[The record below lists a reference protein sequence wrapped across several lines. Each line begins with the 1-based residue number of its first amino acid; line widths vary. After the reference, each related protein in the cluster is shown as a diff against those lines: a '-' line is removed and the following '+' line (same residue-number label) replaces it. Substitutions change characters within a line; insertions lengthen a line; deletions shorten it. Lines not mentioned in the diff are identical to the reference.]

1 MSQPS
6 EAFSTL
12 ESFQAL
18 MSRCP
23 FNRWLQLEAK
33 SLSKDGVAIA
43 LPWRDELMSSPE
55 AQSMHGGVL
64 ASLIDATA
72 SYAVAVHVGRGIP
85 TVDLRIDYHKVAKPG
100 DYLAKG
106 PRDPGGTNAVLRR
119 SPGVRRERHARRER
133 PRRVP
138 HSKPGVEACQHR
150 SDSTIDSPGRWRS
163 SRVPGRKAAGSV
175 RVRR

>member
-6 EAFSTL
+6 EAFSSL

-106 PRDPGGTNAVLRR
+106 RAIQVGRTLSFGEAQVYDASGMLVASGR
-119 SPGVRRERHARRER
+119 GVFLTRNPE
-133 PRRVP
+133 
-138 HSKPGVEACQHR
+138 
-150 SDSTIDSPGRWRS
+150 
-163 SRVPGRKAAGSV
+163 
-175 RVRR
+175 